1 MLQSKGLDRQPYQM
15 AQKES
20 NGVAHTKDED
30 KLREEE
36 EDEDEQATV
45 QPTCNILQETAL

>member
-1 MLQSKGLDRQPYQM
+1 MLQSKGLDQQPYQM

-36 EDEDEQATV
+36 DEQATV